1 MVKTK
6 PLERV
11 VDKWQ
16 RKVSVAAEDYRAGVS
31 DPKKDWATET
41 KAAEPRYK
49 EGVIKAANE
58 GRFGRGVAEA
68 GTEKWKNATITKGVE
83 RWGPG
88 VSAAAPEYAKGMG
101 KVLSAIQS
109 ATLPPRYPAG
119 DERNIERVRAINK
132 AVHNA
137 VKGK

>member
-6 PLERV
+6 PLEKV
-11 VDKWQ
+11 VEKWQ

-58 GRFGRGVAEA
+58 GRFGRGVAAA
-68 GTEKWKNATITKGVE
+68 GTEKWKTAATTKGVE

-88 VSAAAPEYAKGMG
+88 VSVAGPEYAEGMS
-101 KVLSAIQS
+101 KVLRAIES

-132 AVHNA
+132 AVHQA

>member
-6 PLERV
+6 GLDSTVE
-11 VDKWQ
+11 KWQ
-16 RKVSVAAEDYRAGVS
+16 RKVGQAGPDYRAGVEN
-31 DPKKDWATET
+31 PKKDWATET

-58 GRFGRGVAEA
+58 GRFGRGVSEA
-68 GTEKWKNATITKGVE
+68 GTEKWKKGATTKGVE

-88 VSAAAPEYAKGMG
+88 VAAATDEYSSGMA
-101 KVLSAIQS
+101 KVLSAIEA

-119 DERNIERVRAINK
+119 DPRNIERVRAINQ
-132 AVHNA
+132 AVHNKL
-137 VKGK
+137 KGK